1 MTGKP
6 RPVRRNPMKQTQKNC
21 LYASPR
27 RNHAAFTLIE
37 LLVVIAIIAILA
49 SMLLPALAGAKES
62 ARRISC
68 ANNMRQ
74 LGLSEQMF
82 ADDNDGRFT
91 PRQAPY
97 WPERL
102 LSYYVNSNLLHCPT
116 DMPSH
121 ERSYIINGWNDY
133 FANTL
138 GTAFD
143 AYMNYQVAEGMPESA
158 IQQAS
163 DTILFGELEDPNNN
177 RHMDYYQNNDYQVID
192 QNRHGRSSGANFSFT
207 DGSVRFLRFGQSL
220 TPLNLWGVTDE
231 WRETGAVVQ

>member
-1 MTGKP
+1 MNQ
-6 RPVRRNPMKQTQKNC
+6 VQKNC

-27 RNHAAFTLIE
+27 RSPAAFTLIE

-82 ADDNDGRFT
+82 ADDNEGRFT
-91 PRQAPY
+91 PRQAPF
-97 WPERL
+97 WIERL
-102 LSYYVNSNLLHCPT
+102 YSYYANSNVLHCPT
-116 DMPSH
+116 DVAAH

-133 FANTL
+133 FAEMLATNF
-138 GTAFD
+138 A

-158 IQQAS
+158 IRSPS
-163 DTILFGELEDPNNN
+163 DTILFGELEAGNSN

-192 QNRHGRSSGANFSFT
+192 QNRHGRSNAGSGGANFSFT
-207 DGSVRFLRFGQSL
+207 DGGVRFLRFGQSL